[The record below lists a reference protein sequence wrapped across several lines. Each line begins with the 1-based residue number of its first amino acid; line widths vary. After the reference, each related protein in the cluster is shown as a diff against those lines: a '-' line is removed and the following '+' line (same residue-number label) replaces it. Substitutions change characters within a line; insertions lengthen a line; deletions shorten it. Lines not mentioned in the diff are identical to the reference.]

1 VIGTLGWMEALYPVA
16 FVLALVQAAVGFFV
30 FHAVNLK
37 PRHPGALVVFHQA
50 MVLLITS
57 AIVLQWH

>member
-1 VIGTLGWMEALYPVA
+1 VA

-57 AIVLQWH
+57 AIVLQWRFF